1 MRSTERGERTS
12 STDLRELKLIELINY
27 RIGCVLSLAVQEL
40 AVRSLGDS
48 GKVRVRTLAQTRSE
62 AHIRFVLSINYI
74 SVMPQYACIFMLN
87 HT

>member
-12 STDLRELKLIELINY
+12 STGLRELKLIELINY

-48 GKVRVRTLAQTRSE
+48 GKVRVHTLAQTVPRP
-62 AHIRFVLSINYI
+62 I
-74 SVMPQYACIFMLN
+74 SGSCSRLITYR
-87 HT
+87 